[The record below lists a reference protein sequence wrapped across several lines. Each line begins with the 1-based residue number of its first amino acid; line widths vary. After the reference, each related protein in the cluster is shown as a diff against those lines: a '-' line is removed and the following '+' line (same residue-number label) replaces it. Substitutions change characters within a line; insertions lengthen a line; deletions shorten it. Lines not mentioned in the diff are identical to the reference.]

1 MANKVFII
9 STPKDEDLT
18 FELTQRLEKA
28 GIKVLS
34 KKFHGSDIIDDRIRR
49 SLNQSEEVLVL
60 LTANAVNDERLTV
73 LLGAAFGVYK
83 PLTAILVGVR
93 EQENPFRVYG
103 MRHLK
108 YAEVDDYISELRN
121 RSEGVFA

>member
-1 MANKVFII
+1 MATKVFII
-9 STPKDEDLT
+9 STPEDEDLT

-34 KKFHGSDIIDDRIRR
+34 KKFHGSDVIDDRIRR
-49 SLNQSEEVLVL
+49 GLNQSEEVLVL
-60 LTANAVNDERLTV
+60 LTNNAVNDERLTI
-73 LLGAAFGVYK
+73 LLGAAFGARK
-83 PLTAILVGVR
+83 PITAILVGVR

-108 YAEVDDYISELRN
+108 YAEVNNYISVLTR
-121 RSEGVFA
+121 RSERVFA